1 MLKLIKICKEYPLDQ
16 NQSVKALKNINLEIG
31 EKGFVSILGHSGC
44 GKTTLLNVI
53 GGLDHYTSGDLV
65 INGVSTKDF
74 KDKDWDLYRNKKI
87 GFVFQSYNLIPH
99 LTILENVEI
108 PLTLSGMS
116 QGERKNKAIEAL
128 YKVGLAKE
136 INKKPNQLSG
146 GQMQRVAIARS
157 IVSDPE
163 IILADEPTGALDSK
177 TSVVIM
183 DILKEISKSKLV
195 IMVTHNNELA
205 EEYSD
210 RIISMSDGEIISD
223 ESKLDDDEKDTI
235 KPILGKTS
243 MSFFSSFKMA
253 LKNIFTK
260 KGRVAMISVASSFG
274 VIGVGL
280 VLAVSNGFSGYINRL
295 EEATA
300 SNSPI
305 TISSTVVSYKTI
317 GNEKTYDKYPD
328 SEEVK
333 IYDSSTTTTATVHR
347 NEITNEYLTYLDDIE
362 MQKKYKGTVASK
374 LINYTNPQYFVVGK
388 TLNEDQYS
396 LINTNKGVSSFTSSI
411 TNLASLPNTVM
422 HEFYGDETYIRSS
435 YDILK
440 GTYPVNDGYYDSD
453 GNLVFEISLVVDQY
467 NRVNKTT
474 LQNLGLISDSY
485 ESDIISFNDIL
496 NTEFMFYKNDDVYYF
511 NEDNPDSEYDTAT
524 YRTIEKETYTSD
536 DGKETFTIPE
546 HKVVQ
551 YYDYSK
557 SQTLLKELYEGT
569 YSIIHTGKDETG
581 TINSKP
587 IKLKVSSILR
597 VKEDA
602 LLDYMPISFCYTNGF
617 KEYAN
622 SVNKNSNIANNIQY
636 AFDIDLTKLKTLV
649 NSLTTNTDSDILND
663 NSFIS
668 SYNSCITSYTATHP
682 NLVYNSKD
690 GTFKTTSNSTNVWSS
705 YSNGLKYVYGYGGE
719 VSIPSE
725 LMNILTVT
733 DTTNYKSQ
741 LTKAI
746 AYLKAYEILHTD
758 EENAQL
764 YISMFNYLGSYLNN
778 ASMIESI
785 IIFPSSITNKTLIK
799 EYLDS
804 YNNNKLD
811 SEQIIYSDLIGT
823 LTDSLGQLVNVIS
836 IVLIVFAS
844 ISLVVSCV
852 MTGIIMYNSVIERI
866 KEIGI
871 LRAVGARKKDV
882 GRLFKS
888 ESIIIGLFSGVIGVV
903 ITLLISIPINIIIN
917 NLYPDYNI
925 GSIASLAWYAAL
937 ILIIISAVLA
947 YISGIIPARSAARK
961 DPVIALRSE

>member
-1 MLKLIKICKEYPLDQ
+1 MLKLVKICKEYPLDPTR
-16 NQSVKALKNINLEIG
+16 SVKALKNINLEIG
-31 EKGFVSILGHSGC
+31 DKGFVSILGHSGC

-53 GGLDHYTSGDLV
+53 GGLDHYTSGDLI
-65 INGVSTKDF
+65 INGVSTKYF

-108 PLTLSGMS
+108 PLTLSGTS
-116 QGERKNKAIEAL
+116 QAVRKEIAKDAL
-128 YKVGLAKE
+128 RRVGLE
-136 INKKPNQLSG
+136 NEFYKKPNQLSG

-157 IVSDPE
+157 IVSNPE

-183 DILKEISKSKLV
+183 EILKDISKSKLV

-205 EEYSD
+205 KQYSD

-223 ESKLDDDEKDTI
+223 ENNIEEKNNTLI
-235 KPILGKTS
+235 KPLEGKTS

-260 KGRVAMISVASSFG
+260 KGRVAMISIASSFG

-280 VLAVSNGFSGYINRL
+280 VLAVSNGFSGYIDRL

-305 TISSTVVSYKTI
+305 TISSTVLSYKST
-317 GNEKTYDKYPD
+317 GDEKTYDKYPS
-328 SEEVK
+328 SEVINVYEK
-333 IYDSSTTTTATVHR
+333 SSTTTTTVHR
-347 NEITNEYLTYLDDIE
+347 NEITNDYLTYLDNIDN
-362 MQKKYKGTVASK
+362 QKAYKGSVASK

-388 TLNEDQYS
+388 TLDADEYS
-396 LINTNKGVSSFTSSI
+396 LINTNKGVSSSTSAI

-422 HEFYGDETYIRSS
+422 HEFYGDETYIRNS
-435 YDILK
+435 YDVLK
-440 GTYPVNDGYYDSD
+440 GTYPQNDGYYDND

-467 NRVNKTT
+467 NRVNKST
-474 LQNLGLISDSY
+474 LTNLGLISDNFTK
-485 ESDIISFNDIL
+485 DTISFEDIL

-511 NEDNPDSEYDTAT
+511 NSDNPDSEYDTAT
-524 YRTIEKETYTSD
+524 YRTIEEKTFTSE
-536 DGKETFTIPE
+536 DGKTTFTMPE
-546 HKVVQ
+546 HKIVQ
-551 YYDYSK
+551 YFNYAK
-557 SQTLLKELYEGT
+557 SNKLLKKLYEGT
-569 YSIIHTGKDETG
+569 YTINNTGKNEDK
-581 TINSKP
+581 TIKATP

-622 SVNKNSNIANNIQY
+622 KVNKDSNIAQNIQY
-636 AFDIDLTKLKTLV
+636 AFDIDFDKLKTFIS
-649 NSLTTNTDSDILND
+649 SLSTTENENALND

-668 SYNSCITSYTATHP
+668 SYNSCITSYTPTHP
-682 NLVYNSKD
+682 NLKYNSKTE
-690 GTFKTTSNSTNVWSS
+690 TFTESSSSTNVWSS
-705 YSNGLKYVYGYGGE
+705 YSNGLKYVYGLGGE
-719 VSIPSE
+719 ITLPDE
-725 LMNILTVT
+725 LMKILSNL
-733 DTTNYKSQ
+733 DASNYESQ
-741 LTKAI
+741 FSKAI
-746 AYLKAYEILHTD
+746 AYLKVYELTHSD
-758 EENAQL
+758 EQNAQL
-764 YISMFNYLGSYLNN
+764 YISMFNYLGAYLNN

-785 IIFPSSITNKTLIK
+785 IIFPTSITSKTQIK
-799 EYLDS
+799 EYLDK
-804 YNNNKLD
+804 YNDGKVD

-888 ESIIIGLFSGVIGVV
+888 ESILIGLFSGIIGVI
-903 ITLLISIPINIIIN
+903 ITLIVSIPINIIIN

-925 GSIASLAWYAAL
+925 GSIASLAWYAGL

-947 YISGIIPARSAARK
+947 YISGIIPARSAAKK